1 MGGDR
6 RRLARPGA
14 YNRLVARSWTSA
26 VARIWRQLPHERRL
40 AAGAAIGLFATLF
53 LPWYQDTV
61 IASGGVR
68 STLRSFSASIT
79 GWGAFSFVEAAVLL
93 VAAGVLVLL
102 FIRANGGAF
111 HVPGGD
117 GGVITAAGVWTCVLI
132 VWRIFDKEG
141 SSANHSQYVT
151 SSGVEWGIFIALGVA
166 GFLTYAGSRMKL
178 VNEPEPPLPGELP
191 RPPRRT
197 RPAATQLAPEP
208 PAPREPRTRRIVRDF
223 PRTQPSGPDE
233 PPTIA
238 AGPDEP
244 PTIAAS
250 RDEPPTIAAAGDEPP
265 TVAAAGDEPPTRRTA
280 PDPSRDERPARRRIE
295 FPDIDEIE
303 FEDPPTARL
312 RRSAPAG
319 RRPPSSDDA
328 AS

>member
-1 MGGDR
+1 
-6 RRLARPGA
+6 
-14 YNRLVARSWTSA
+14 

-40 AAGAAIGLFATLF
+40 AAGAALVLFATLF

-61 IASGGVR
+61 IASGGA
-68 STLRSFSASIT
+68 STGLRSFSASIT

-93 VAAGVLVLL
+93 VAAGVVVLL

-166 GFLTYAGSRMKL
+166 GFLTYAGTRMKL
-178 VNEPEPPLPGELP
+178 ANEPEPPLPGELP
-191 RPPRRT
+191 RPPRRA
-197 RPAATQLAPEP
+197 RPAATQPAPQA

-223 PRTQPSGPDE
+223 PRTQPSASDEPPTVPAGHDE

-238 AGPDEP
+238 ATP
-244 PTIAAS
+244 
-250 RDEPPTIAAAGDEPP
+250 
-265 TVAAAGDEPPTRRTA
+265 DEPPTRRNA
-280 PDPSRDERPARRRIE
+280 PDAPGEQRPARRRIE

-312 RRSAPAG
+312 GRSAPAG
-319 RRPPSSDDA
+319 RRPPGSDDDG
-328 AS
+328 S